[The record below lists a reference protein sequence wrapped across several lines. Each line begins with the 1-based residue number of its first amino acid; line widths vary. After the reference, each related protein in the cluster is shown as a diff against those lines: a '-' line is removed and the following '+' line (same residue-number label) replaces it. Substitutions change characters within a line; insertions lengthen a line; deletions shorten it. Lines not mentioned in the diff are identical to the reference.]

1 MCSMFQARLPRVR
14 RDRAGGRTSGRRA
27 GNAKVVNTALGAAA
41 TYAVMFA
48 LLLTLPVA
56 AATTWMALT
65 KDAGYLVAALVS
77 LTLMYG
83 LWRSW
88 RHLADL

>member
-1 MCSMFQARLPRVR
+1 MLK
-14 RDRAGGRTSGRRA
+14 RDCRGCGGSGQRKDLGEACRHCE
-27 GNAKVVNTALGAAA
+27 GRGEVNTGLGATV

-65 KDAGYLVAALVS
+65 SDTGYLVPALVS
-77 LTLMYG
+77 LTLLYG

-88 RHLADL
+88 RWLADV